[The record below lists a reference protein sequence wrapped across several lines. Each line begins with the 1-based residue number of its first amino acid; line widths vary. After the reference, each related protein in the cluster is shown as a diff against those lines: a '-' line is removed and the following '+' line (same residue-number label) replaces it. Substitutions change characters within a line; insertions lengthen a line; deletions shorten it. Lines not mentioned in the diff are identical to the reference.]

1 MKVLITTAAFALLT
15 AGPALAQSYNPEVGS
30 GNIVPPVIAS
40 GPGSTPMASFANVG
54 HGSPAMVR
62 SRHRGHAGRF
72 IQRRQHGRSGK
83 GGW

>member
-1 MKVLITTAAFALLT
+1 MLITTAAFALR
-15 AGPALAQSYNPEVGS
+15 AVGPALAQPYNPEVGS

-40 GPGSTPMASFANVG
+40 GPRSTPQASFADVG
-54 HGSPAMVR
+54 RGPPAMVH

-72 IQRRQHGRSGK
+72 IRRQQHGRSGK

>member
-1 MKVLITTAAFALLT
+1 MKMLITTAAFALLT
-15 AGPALAQSYNPEVGS
+15 VGPALAQSYNPEVGS

-40 GPGSTPMASFANVG
+40 GPQASFANVG
-54 HGSPAMVR
+54 HGSPATVR

-72 IQRRQHGRSGK
+72 IPRPQLGRSGN